1 MIQEQLEKIEK
12 EFVEKGADLEHD
24 RWARWQKYMHSKMS
38 GAIGLSNKVEEYT
51 LSVDLWERW
60 NRQIKTPYSEL
71 SEEEKESDRKETR
84 NYLPLLRTSALEL
97 VKSVVEEELKRWEEV
112 KLDMDVIICECGEPY
127 KDTDPADKINDSI
140 ANLKETLKQL

>member
-1 MIQEQLEKIEK
+1 MIQEQYHFNRLIIKKYNMPTIQEQLKKID
-12 EFVEKGADLEHD
+12 G
-24 RWARWQKYMHSKMS
+24 
-38 GAIGLSNKVEEYT
+38 
-51 LSVDLWERW
+51 
-60 NRQIKTPYSEL
+60 EL
-71 SEEEKESDRKETR
+71 KETAR
-84 NYLPLLRTSALEL
+84 DLHCNIISVNEGTERLRTSAIEL

>member
-1 MIQEQLEKIEK
+1 MPTIQEQLKKIEK

-24 RWARWQKYMHSKMS
+24 RWARWQNYMFSK
-38 GAIGLSNKVEEYT
+38 GQVGQDGVFHLPKEF
-51 LSVDLWERW
+51 VDRW
-60 NRQIKTPYSEL
+60 FRQIATPYSKL
-71 SEEEKESDRKETR
+71 SEEEKESDRRETR

-140 ANLKETLKQL
+140 TNLKETLKEIK